1 MIDEDLDA
9 FLADHGLPCVCK
21 GLSFLGI
28 KDSSDSDVTGG
39 GSAAQVNMVVLTVK
53 TSDVVAAGI
62 KHGVVIVVDGTAYS
76 ARNPERIDDG
86 AFSTIPLTK
95 VQA

>member
-1 MIDEDLDA
+1 MINEDLDA
-9 FLADHGLPCVCK
+9 FLADHGLPCACK
-21 GLSFLGI
+21 GVSFLGI
-28 KDSSDSDVTGG
+28 KDSSDADVGGG
-39 GSAAQVNMVVLTVK
+39 GSSAQANMVVLTVK
-53 TSDVVAAGI
+53 TSDIVAAGI

-76 ARNPERIDDG
+76 ARNPERVDDG